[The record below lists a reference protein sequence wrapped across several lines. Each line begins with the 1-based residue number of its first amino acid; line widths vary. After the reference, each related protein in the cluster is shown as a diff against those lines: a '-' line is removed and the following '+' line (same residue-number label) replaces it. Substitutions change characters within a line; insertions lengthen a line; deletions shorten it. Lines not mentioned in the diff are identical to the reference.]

1 MENLQ
6 DNQNKGFGGWLSQS
20 VTAKLIFIGFLL
32 IILLIPQIWVS
43 GLIGERQRMQQETVS
58 EITRNWGAGQEFGGP
73 VLVVPYTYY
82 EKHKADNKETI
93 REVST
98 NLYLLPE
105 ALEITG
111 EVHPEVRYRNIYEAV
126 VYQSNLQVR
135 GRFGEIEL
143 KKSGIIPDNLQWERA
158 RVILGISD
166 LKGLRNTPEFI
177 LDNEKYPVEMD
188 AYNTSLFTNNL
199 MVIPD
204 FSKLTSGK
212 HDFSFGLELRGSD
225 VIRIKPLGKDNKV
238 TIRGEWSDPKFEGD
252 FLPEKREVTAEA
264 FEASWSVPYF
274 NRNAPQQWLAENTV
288 FESSIQSYLIE
299 SYKIEPTKSEP
310 GFLGVKFLLPVDNYQ
325 KTTRTVK
332 YAILI
337 ISLTFVSLFFT
348 EILTR
353 RRIHPI
359 QYMLIGAAM
368 TIYYTL
374 LLSMSEYLGF
384 STAYGIAS
392 VSTILLIAAFI
403 KAILKSLR
411 TAVLFSVI
419 LSVFYLFIFVI
430 MQLQTLSLLMGSIG
444 LFVIIAALMYFSSK
458 VNWERH

>member
-1 MENLQ
+1 MENQ
-6 DNQNKGFGGWLSQS
+6 QNNQRKGLGHWLSHS

-32 IILLIPQIWVS
+32 IILLIPQVWVS
-43 GLIGERQRMQQETVS
+43 GLIGERQRMQKETVS
-58 EITRNWGAGQEFGGP
+58 EITRNWGAGQEFSGP

-82 EKHKADNKETI
+82 EKHKAGEKEMLN
-93 REVST
+93 EVST

-105 ALEITG
+105 MLEVTG
-111 EVHPEVRYRNIYEAV
+111 EVHPEVRYRSIYEAV
-126 VYQSNLQVR
+126 VYHSNLKVK

-143 KKSGIIPDNLQWERA
+143 KKSGIIAENLQWERA

-177 LDNEKYPVEMD
+177 LDGEKYPLEMD
-188 AYNTSLFTNNL
+188 AYNTSLFANNL
-199 MVIPD
+199 MAIPD

-212 HDFSFGLELRGSD
+212 HEFFLELDLRGSD
-225 VIRIKPLGKDNKV
+225 VIRIKPLGKANTV
-238 TIRGEWSDPKFEGD
+238 SLRGDWSDPKFEGD
-252 FLPEKREVTAEA
+252 YLPEKREVTTSG

-274 NRNAPQQWLAENTV
+274 DRHISQQWLDKNTKLKN
-288 FESSIQSYLIE
+288 SIELDLNQN
-299 SYKIEPTKSEP
+299 EP

-332 YAILI
+332 YALLV

-348 EILTR
+348 EILAR

-374 LLSMSEYLGF
+374 LLSLSEYLGF
-384 STAYGIAS
+384 PAAYGIAS
-392 VSTILLIAAFI
+392 VSTILLIAAFV
-403 KAILKSLR
+403 KAILKSSR
-411 TAVLFSVI
+411 TAILFSAI
-419 LSVFYLFIFVI
+419 LSAFYLFIFVI
-430 MQLQTLSLLMGSIG
+430 MQLQTLSLLIGSIG
-444 LFVIIAALMYFSSK
+444 LFVIIAMLMYFSSK
-458 VNWERH
+458 VNWERN